1 MALHVPCSSSPKVI
15 SISHVQQKNAIPCQ
29 HTTTNGPLTALE
41 TNNLW
46 TNKQSNLDGT
56 KQKQLQ
62 AKKLGCIRHACD
74 KRRKWRRGQGHSER
88 AREQV
93 DGEWSP
99 PHNCG
104 LPLPR
109 TKWFPPAPFPAAT
122 SAPRHCSGGSPAPSF
137 LYTPQQTHRH
147 YTHARPTG
155 RRA

>member
-1 MALHVPCSSSPKVI
+1 M
-15 SISHVQQKNAIPCQ
+15 VQNKNNC
-29 HTTTNGPLTALE
+29 
-41 TNNLW
+41 
-46 TNKQSNLDGT
+46 KQ
-56 KQKQLQ
+56 
-62 AKKLGCIRHACD
+62 KLGCIRHACD

-155 RRA
+155 LAATHYRHLVTVHGAQDAG